1 MQSDIMTVLNDAL
14 KERQNVMIQGL
25 PGTGKT
31 SIVLQWLKD
40 HQGEIHGV
48 FIDGAVLNSRPLSER
63 SRRLNGLTVKG
74 QLFTQDELVSFR
86 QPDTVIVFDNY
97 QTCSR
102 DVKSHINLLA
112 DKLAVDESEEA
123 EIIQFDSIVFV
134 CPIVTMT
141 M

>member
-31 SIVLQWLKD
+31 SIVLQWLED
-40 HQGEIHGV
+40 HREEINGV
-48 FIDGAVLNSRPLSER
+48 FIDGASLNLRLLSET

-74 QLFTQDELVSFR
+74 QLFTQDELASFR

>member
-14 KERQNVMIQGL
+14 KERQNVMIHGL

-40 HQGEIHGV
+40 HQREINGV
-48 FIDGAVLNSRPLSER
+48 FIDGAVLNSRPLSEK

-74 QLFTQDELVSFR
+74 QLFTQDELASFR

-123 EIIQFDSIVFV
+123 ESIQFDSIVFV

>member
-40 HQGEIHGV
+40 HQGEINGV
-48 FIDGAVLNSRPLSER
+48 LLDGAVLNVRPLSETK
-63 SRRLNGLTVKG
+63 RRFNSLTLQG
-74 QLFTQDELVSFR
+74 QLFTQDELESFR
-86 QPDTVIVFDNY
+86 KPDTVVIIDNY

-102 DVKSHINLLA
+102 EVKCHINLLA

-134 CPIVTMT
+134 CPIMT
-141 M
+141 MMV